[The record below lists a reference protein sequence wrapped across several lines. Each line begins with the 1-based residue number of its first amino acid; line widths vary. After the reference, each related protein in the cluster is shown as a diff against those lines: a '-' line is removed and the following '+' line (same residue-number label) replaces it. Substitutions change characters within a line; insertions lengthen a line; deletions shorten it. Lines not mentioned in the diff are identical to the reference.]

1 MTLPERKDRLRA
13 RLNRKGENL
22 SLAQFHRLRVAIDDA
37 RTNDAL
43 DHVDAMIENAICDG
57 PPVVWETMVFGGA
70 LDGEQDR
77 CSGNRQDAM
86 AMHNLMKERV
96 ENSCKTESVKSD

>member
-1 MTLPERKDRLRA
+1 MTIPQRKDRLRA

-43 DHVDAMIENAICDG
+43 DHVDAMIENAIHKFRW
-57 PPVVWETMVFGGA
+57 PLA
-70 LDGEQDR
+70 LTQPNEVSQ
-77 CSGNRQDAM
+77 
-86 AMHNLMKERV
+86 
-96 ENSCKTESVKSD
+96 